1 MSFTSPSFFVFLAA
15 CCAAY
20 YLAPRRWQNSVLL
33 VCSLWFAAACGAA
46 TLAVLCA
53 EILCTYGLALALGHV
68 RPERRRRVL
77 IAGVVGL
84 LAALIALKYSGMLL
98 DTAAQLWPALADVP
112 ALSGAVGVLGI
123 SYYTLMAIGYLA
135 DVYSGRTR
143 PERSLWRL
151 ALFLSFFPQ
160 FVSGPIGRAGELLPQ
175 FDAPRPFDYDRFAA
189 GLTRMLLGYFK
200 KLVIADSLALAVDP
214 VFERPAEFSGPAV
227 LLASLAFSYQLY
239 CDFSGY
245 TDIAR
250 GMGEVFGISLREN
263 FRRPFAARSYGE
275 LWNRWHLSLSQWF
288 RDYVYIPL
296 GGSRRGLGRLCLAT
310 MAVFSLSG
318 LWHNAGWLF
327 LLWGVVNG
335 LVVLE
340 EKLTRTPRRALAAK
354 LPGYEG
360 SAVQSVWQRVRV
372 YLLFSLCFVLF
383 RVGENTGAALSDGLA
398 LYRQMLSGWGV
409 VLTPPVLIAQLK
421 AMSIGR
427 KLTAYLAVSLAL
439 NEGLDWLAARR
450 QTDAAGFVRLQKP
463 AVRIALYYALALLI
477 LFFGQLGS
485 SSFIYFQ
492 FNGR

>member
-1 MSFTSPSFFVFLAA
+1 MSFTSPSFFAFLAV

-20 YLAPRRWQNSVLL
+20 YLAPRRWQNGVLL
-33 VCSLWFAAACGAA
+33 VCSLWFAAAGGAA

-53 EILCTYGLALALGHV
+53 ETLCTYGLALALGRV
-68 RPERRRRVL
+68 RPEHRRRVL
-77 IAGVVGL
+77 VAGIALL
-84 LAALIALKYSGMLL
+84 LAVLIALKYSGMLL
-98 DTAAQLWPALADVP
+98 DTAARVWPVMGGVP

-123 SYYTLMAIGYLA
+123 SYYTLMAIGYLT
-135 DVYSGRTR
+135 DVCSGRTR
-143 PERSLWRL
+143 PERSLLRL

-175 FDAPRPFDYDRFAA
+175 FDAPRPFDYERFAS

-200 KLVIADSLALAVDP
+200 KLVIADSLALAVNP
-214 VFERPAEFSGPAV
+214 VFERPAEFSGPAI
-227 LLASLAFSYQLY
+227 LLAALAFSYQLY

-250 GMGEVFGISLREN
+250 GLGEVFGVSLREN

-296 GGSRRGLGRLCLAT
+296 GGSRRGVWRLCLST

-340 EKLTRTPRRALAAK
+340 ERLTRSQRCALAGK

-360 SAVQSVWQRVRV
+360 SLVQSVWQRARV
-372 YLLFSLCFVLF
+372 YLIFSLCFVLF
-383 RVGENTGAALSDGLA
+383 RVGENSGAALADGLA
-398 LYRQMLSGWGV
+398 MYGRMLSGWGV
-409 VLTPPVLIAQLK
+409 VLTPSALIAQLK

-427 KLTAYLAVSLAL
+427 KLAAYLTASIAL
-439 NEGLDWLAARR
+439 NEGLDWLAERR
-450 QTDAAGFVRLQKP
+450 QTDAAGFVRKQKP
-463 AVRIALYYALALLI
+463 AVRIALYYALVLLI

-492 FNGR
+492 FNG

>member
-1 MSFTSPSFFVFLAA
+1 M
-15 CCAAY
+15 
-20 YLAPRRWQNSVLL
+20 
-33 VCSLWFAAACGAA
+33 
-46 TLAVLCA
+46 
-53 EILCTYGLALALGHV
+53 
-68 RPERRRRVL
+68 
-77 IAGVVGL
+77 
-84 LAALIALKYSGMLL
+84 
-98 DTAAQLWPALADVP
+98 
-112 ALSGAVGVLGI
+112 
-123 SYYTLMAIGYLA
+123 
-135 DVYSGRTR
+135 
-143 PERSLWRL
+143 
-151 ALFLSFFPQ
+151 SFFPQ

-409 VLTPPVLIAQLK
+409 VLTQP
-421 AMSIGR
+421 G
-427 KLTAYLAVSLAL
+427 
-439 NEGLDWLAARR
+439 
-450 QTDAAGFVRLQKP
+450 
-463 AVRIALYYALALLI
+463 
-477 LFFGQLGS
+477 
-485 SSFIYFQ
+485 
-492 FNGR
+492 